1 MANEKGAKHHKFD
14 ADKKLSEHDAE
25 ANGDTDVRPG
35 SRRSSKSVD
44 LNRFDILT
52 PIDDQSVKDT
62 KRVDYYWKE
71 RLEEVRFV
79 YTQCLA
85 MAQCLCD
92 G

>member
-1 MANEKGAKHHKFD
+1 MQKEKGVKHHKCD
-14 ADKKLSEHDAE
+14 TDKKLSEHDAE

-35 SRRSSKSVD
+35 SRRSSRSVD
-44 LNRFDILT
+44 LNEFEILT
-52 PIDDQSVKDT
+52 PIDDRSVKDT

-79 YTQCLA
+79 YR
-85 MAQCLCD
+85 QCLCD